1 MCIIQRIETNNS
13 NQRETKMTYK
23 NLKADYQ
30 NGDMGY
36 IGMATEAQIDR
47 LIKETGDDDIFAHY
61 ENALEEIRILTAEFI

>member
-1 MCIIQRIETNNS
+1 
-13 NQRETKMTYK
+13 MTYK